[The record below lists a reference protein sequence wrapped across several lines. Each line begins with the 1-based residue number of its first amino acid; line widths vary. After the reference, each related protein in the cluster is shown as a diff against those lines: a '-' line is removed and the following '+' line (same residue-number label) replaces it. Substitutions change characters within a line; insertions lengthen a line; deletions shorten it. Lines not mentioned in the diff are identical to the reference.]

1 MKDDFLLIITPS
13 PKKGLN
19 KAESSSSK
27 RGLFPPQLVQSTPFI
42 WNSKVMDD
50 EKYLKL
56 INKLSKIQKGSSK
69 TPGRMAEEV
78 IEEQWKIAEQVL

>member
-13 PKKGLN
+13 SKKGLN

-27 RGLFPPQLVQSTPFI
+27 RGLFPPQLAQSTLFI

-50 EKYLKL
+50 EKHLNL
-56 INKLSKIQKGSSK
+56 INKLFKIQKSSGK